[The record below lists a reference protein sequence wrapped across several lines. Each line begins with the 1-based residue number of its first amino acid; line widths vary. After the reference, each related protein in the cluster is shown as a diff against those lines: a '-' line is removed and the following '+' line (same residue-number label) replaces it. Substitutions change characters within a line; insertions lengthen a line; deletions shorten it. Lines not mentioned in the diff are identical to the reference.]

1 MDSSLLPYLDIV
13 QQMMHSGCSDVDIKN
28 HLIFECGLR
37 RGTSV
42 ANIRKFCKDHGLKRQ
57 RVTDQQLEAAVSN
70 AITQG
75 GPTYGRKMMTGSL
88 AAAGVF
94 ASEGRVGAVLRNIH
108 PPYHKGARNLNP
120 LPYHAAY
127 VGHKIHM
134 DQNEKIVMFGVT
146 HVLAIDGFSSKIVGQ
161 ATMPVKNNL
170 TIYNDVYR
178 SAVMEYGMWDQ
189 VRVDHGKDF
198 YLTLFMQE
206 KLASHRHNTERPPYL
221 QTPSTKNHR
230 NERIWPEIN
239 NRVNYPLKA
248 ALVQLVDQEELDME
262 DQMTRF
268 CVSSLTCQLAQIG
281 VNRTVQAWNAHRIPG
296 RGIPNYLARDGCPNK
311 LSTDLLPNAS
321 VAADWYDQEVGSL
334 TRVSD
339 FGTNPFPS
347 SQDQE
352 AAVREF
358 ALQCPDT
365 SVLLDNAVNNLPQP
379 FKDGLKGLIDISR
392 RSCQR

>member
-13 QQMMHSGCSDVDIKN
+13 QQMMHSGCSDVDIKK
-28 HLIFECGLR
+28 HLLFECGLR

-108 PPYHKGARNLNP
+108 PPYHKARCQGARNLNP
-120 LPYHAAY
+120 VPYHAAY

-146 HVLAIDGFSSKIVGQ
+146 HVLAIDGFCSKIVGQ

-189 VRVDHGKDF
+189 VRVDHGKEF

-230 NERIWPEIN
+230 IERIWPEIN

-248 ALVQLVDQEELDME
+248 ALVELVDQEELDME

-296 RGIPNYLARDGCPNK
+296 RGIPNDLARDGCPNK

-334 TRVSD
+334 TECQTLAPTRFQVHR
-339 FGTNPFPS
+339 T
-347 SQDQE
+347 
-352 AAVREF
+352 RK
-358 ALQCPDT
+358 LQ
-365 SVLLDNAVNNLPQP
+365 
-379 FKDGLKGLIDISR
+379 
-392 RSCQR
+392 

>member
-1 MDSSLLPYLDIV
+1 
-13 QQMMHSGCSDVDIKN
+13 MHVGIWNK
-28 HLIFECGLR
+28 
-37 RGTSV
+37 
-42 ANIRKFCKDHGLKRQ
+42 
-57 RVTDQQLEAAVSN
+57 
-70 AITQG
+70 G

-94 ASEGRVGAVLRNIH
+94 ASEGRVGAVLCNIH

-230 NERIWPEIN
+230 IERIWPEIN

-347 SQDQE
+347 LQDQE

-379 FKDGLKGLIDISR
+379 FKHGLKGLIDISR
-392 RSCQR
+392 RNCQR

>member
-1 MDSSLLPYLDIV
+1 MYSFLYL
-13 QQMMHSGCSDVDIKN
+13 
-28 HLIFECGLR
+28 
-37 RGTSV
+37 
-42 ANIRKFCKDHGLKRQ
+42 
-57 RVTDQQLEAAVSN
+57 
-70 AITQG
+70 QG

-146 HVLAIDGFSSKIVGQ
+146 HVLAIDRFSSKIVGQ

-189 VRVDHGKDF
+189 VRVDHGKEF

-230 NERIWPEIN
+230 IERIWPEIN

-296 RGIPNYLARDGCPNK
+296 MSSGRGIPNYLARDGCPNK

-321 VAADWYDQEVGSL
+321 VAVDWYDQEVGSL
-334 TRVSD
+334 TVSD
-339 FGTNPFPS
+339 FGTNHF
-347 SQDQE
+347 Q
-352 AAVREF
+352 VYRTRK
-358 ALQCPDT
+358 LQ
-365 SVLLDNAVNNLPQP
+365 
-379 FKDGLKGLIDISR
+379 
-392 RSCQR
+392 